1 MEYVSGGNLEF
12 HLNKLGKFTEE
23 QTKFCAAEVTCGIL
37 FLHSQNIVHWL
48 I

>member
-12 HLNKLGKFTEE
+12 HLKILEKSTEE

-37 FLHSQNIVHWL
+37 FLHSQNIVH
-48 I
+48 